1 MGPGACDD
9 KPDRVS
15 VLNVAT
21 KANGDLDTI
30 LGSAYV
36 PDPEHPGELLVQ
48 FPGNPRVPTGSWR
61 LTTSTTLLSTLA
73 RISCLEQS
81 SLSLLG
87 SWQESNTLILK
98 CLSMQPMC
106 LWRMGSISHPWRT
119 LSRMRT
125 VCMTETFEWIQKSF
139 LIRSVL

>member
-48 FPGNPRVPTGSWR
+48 FLETPRVPTGSWR

-73 RISCLEQS
+73 RISCLERS

-106 LWRMGSISHPWRT
+106 LWRMGSTSHHWRT

-125 VCMTETFEWIQKSF
+125 AYMTETFDCLESLF
-139 LIRSVL
+139 IRS